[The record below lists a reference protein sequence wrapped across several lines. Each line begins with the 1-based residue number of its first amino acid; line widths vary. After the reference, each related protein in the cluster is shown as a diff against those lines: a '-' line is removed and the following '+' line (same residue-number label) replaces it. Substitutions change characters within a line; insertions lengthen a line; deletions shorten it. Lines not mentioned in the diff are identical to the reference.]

1 MDQSEKITLW
11 VKEGASINYFKS
23 LKEVFGGEYTENR
36 YELKRGRTDILFYN
50 FPICP
55 GFDIMVNSAI
65 HYQAVEMIR
74 EADNDPDYF
83 HFNLIREG
91 RAEQNISNEEKL
103 AEAGTSTG
111 VFINNGLFPMR
122 SNFPANVLLKSVAIK
137 ITREALQKLMPEAQ
151 KTLETLFENNDPIFY
166 HTHLPAELASLM
178 DDMFHFKKSEFGRI
192 PLIMARGLELFTL
205 LMRSV
210 SKLVDKDELHG
221 LHIDD
226 YNRLLKLKDQLLSCF
241 DQRISLE
248 ELASEFGISVS
259 KLKRDFKTLFNTSV
273 YNFYTHA
280 KMDEAY
286 RRLKTGNFSVM
297 EVGYDLGYQNL
308 SKFSSMFKKIKGINP
323 KEVLPL

>member
-1 MDQSEKITLW
+1 MDQSDKITVR
-11 VKEGASINYFKS
+11 VKEGASSNYFES
-23 LKEVFGGEYTENR
+23 LKDVFGGEYTENS
-36 YELKRGRTDILFYN
+36 YELKRGRTDIRFYN
-50 FPICP
+50 FNIID
-55 GFDIMVNSAI
+55 GFDILINSAT

-74 EADNDPDYF
+74 EPDDNPDYF
-83 HFNLIREG
+83 HFYLLKEG
-91 RAEQNISNEEKL
+91 QVGQSFNNQQQFM
-103 AEAGTSTG
+103 EAGTSTG

-122 SNFPANVLLKSVAIK
+122 ANFPANVTLKTVGFK
-137 ITREALQKLMPEAQ
+137 ITRDALEKLIPEACE
-151 KTLETLFENNDPIFY
+151 TLTTLFETDEPIAY
-166 HTHLPAELASLM
+166 HTHLPVELATLIE
-178 DDMFHFKKSEFGRI
+178 DIFLYKKSDFGRT
-192 PLIMARGLELFTL
+192 PLVMARGLELFTI

-210 SKLVDKDELHG
+210 RKLVDKDELHG

-226 YNRLLKLKDQLLSCF
+226 YNRLLKLKDQLLSSF
-241 DQRISLE
+241 DERISVE

-273 YNFYTHA
+273 YQFYTHA